1 MDGQRLS
8 DAVRAYDNIP
18 NFKRNF
24 LKNGVLDKVYGAK
37 VEDNFENIRIFE
49 GKSFF

>member
-1 MDGQRLS
+1 MAGQRLS

-24 LKNGVLDKVYGAK
+24 LKNGLLDKVEAKAEVYGK
-37 VEDNFENIRIFE
+37 
-49 GKSFF
+49 